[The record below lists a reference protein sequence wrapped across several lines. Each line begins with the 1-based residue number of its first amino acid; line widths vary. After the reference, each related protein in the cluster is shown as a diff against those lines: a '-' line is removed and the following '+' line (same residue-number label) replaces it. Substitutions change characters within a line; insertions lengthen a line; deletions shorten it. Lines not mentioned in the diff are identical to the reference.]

1 MTSKLVVNTIEADTG
16 ISSVSFGSSI
26 SLSST
31 SKFFFGAAGID
42 IGADT
47 NINRPASGVLAF
59 NINSSEKVRIDSS
72 GHMGLGI
79 SPSDI
84 DSIGKALNI
93 ASSTGG
99 AIYLQDTDDPTVKF
113 AAISYNGTN
122 AGLQI
127 HAHHSSSYIDL
138 GTNGTERLRITSDGK
153 YYFTGTGGGS
163 GSRGLEI
170 DTEAVGAQ
178 DEGVILNARASG
190 TTGRIKLQTNS
201 VTAMTIL
208 GNGGNIGIGTDN
220 PTYKLHVDSG
230 DAAIGLWKSR
240 GSAGSFID
248 YSLGVN
254 GAQLGFIGSGGQILT
269 GGADSGDFAIRSEGD
284 LCFSSGG
291 AAERLRIDS
300 SGRVYIGATSGGNG
314 DTDDLVISGS
324 GKKGITLC
332 STDGSESR
340 LTFADGLSGVS
351 AVAGSILYTHS
362 NDSMDFNTSTT
373 RRLRISG
380 SGPHLFLGGITS
392 VNEITETSTNSGLVI
407 GNTSMGNGGLAIIN
421 STSGTGRIYFGD
433 ATGSDAARNRGQ
445 INYYHSTDSMEFA
458 TSRAV
463 RLRIDSSGNITKPNN
478 PSFRAYL
485 TGSTQTANAN
495 ADIIYQ
501 NTGGSHGSHNIG
513 GHYNTS
519 NGRFTA
525 PVAGRYVFIMMHIP
539 YGNYSNNATYISV
552 NGVNKSAQH
561 FSYTHGN
568 LWSGVT
574 NTAVLN
580 LSAGDYVTTKFS
592 QQTTI
597 YGTQWGTFNGYL
609 LS

>member
-1 MTSKLVVNTIEADTG
+1 RMTSKLVVNTIEADTG

-314 DTDDLVISGS
+314 DTD
-324 GKKGITLC
+324 
-332 STDGSESR
+332 
-340 LTFADGLSGVS
+340 
-351 AVAGSILYTHS
+351 
-362 NDSMDFNTSTT
+362 
-373 RRLRISG
+373 
-380 SGPHLFLGGITS
+380 
-392 VNEITETSTNSGLVI
+392 
-407 GNTSMGNGGLAIIN
+407 
-421 STSGTGRIYFGD
+421 
-433 ATGSDAARNRGQ
+433 
-445 INYYHSTDSMEFA
+445 
-458 TSRAV
+458 
-463 RLRIDSSGNITKPNN
+463 
-478 PSFRAYL
+478 
-485 TGSTQTANAN
+485 
-495 ADIIYQ
+495 
-501 NTGGSHGSHNIG
+501 
-513 GHYNTS
+513 
-519 NGRFTA
+519 
-525 PVAGRYVFIMMHIP
+525 
-539 YGNYSNNATYISV
+539 
-552 NGVNKSAQH
+552 
-561 FSYTHGN
+561 
-568 LWSGVT
+568 
-574 NTAVLN
+574 
-580 LSAGDYVTTKFS
+580 
-592 QQTTI
+592 
-597 YGTQWGTFNGYL
+597 
-609 LS
+609 